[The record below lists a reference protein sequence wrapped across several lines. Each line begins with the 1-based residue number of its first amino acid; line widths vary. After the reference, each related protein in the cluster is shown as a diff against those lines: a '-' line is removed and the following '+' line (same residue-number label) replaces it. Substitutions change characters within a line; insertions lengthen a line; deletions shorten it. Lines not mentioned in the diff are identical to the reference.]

1 MNKKYILTSLYKIA
15 NTLDVSGLHKE
26 ASSLTNVM
34 KRLAQEMPEN
44 ELPEDAEAQQG
55 GLEGFFNGISDK
67 LTGGPKYPGTPEQKA
82 RFYKKAK
89 EAFLSDA
96 QIRQILNLANSRELS
111 PGQKELMRRA
121 PITLD
126 TFTFLPPSEY
136 GEKVGFYFEL
146 IAGGADDHPEHLAHF
161 FDDKKLLYQLSKKF
175 RPDVNYSMTAT
186 LDTPVEGGQ
195 NPYPALKQFILM
207 QPLPKANPES
217 VLYWF
222 NNSALLE
229 KGKNLCAYRTTDSR
243 IIKSIGDIRFF
254 NGVSILPR
262 QVINFSKNL
271 VRTDVMTNERYDTK
285 ANSKENVR
293 QFVTDPDIIQYMMN
307 LNSIIETVKN
317 KINEKDPSFDE
328 NFRTLVQ
335 RNIYPDRR

>member
-1 MNKKYILTSLYKIA
+1 
-15 NTLDVSGLHKE
+15 
-26 ASSLTNVM
+26 
-34 KRLAQEMPEN
+34 
-44 ELPEDAEAQQG
+44 
-55 GLEGFFNGISDK
+55 
-67 LTGGPKYPGTPEQKA
+67 
-82 RFYKKAK
+82 
-89 EAFLSDA
+89 
-96 QIRQILNLANSRELS
+96 
-111 PGQKELMRRA
+111 
-121 PITLD
+121 
-126 TFTFLPPSEY
+126 
-136 GEKVGFYFEL
+136 
-146 IAGGADDHPEHLAHF
+146 
-161 FDDKKLLYQLSKKF
+161 
-175 RPDVNYSMTAT
+175 
-186 LDTPVEGGQ
+186 
-195 NPYPALKQFILM
+195 
-207 QPLPKANPES
+207 
-217 VLYWF
+217 
-222 NNSALLE
+222 LLE

-317 KINEKDPSFDE
+317 KINQKDPSFDE

>member
-1 MNKKYILTSLYKIA
+1 MNKKIIVASLSEIA
-15 NTLDVSGLHKE
+15 NELDNLGNYKE
-26 ASSLTNVM
+26 ANTVTTVM
-34 KRLAQEMPEN
+34 SRIAQEMPEN

-82 RFYKKAK
+82 RFYAIMK
-89 EAFLSDA
+89 ENLIPDEMVRR
-96 QIRQILNLANSRELS
+96 IVNLANSRVLS
-111 PGQKELMRRA
+111 TGQKELMKRA

-126 TFTFLPPSEY
+126 GFTFPPISEY
-136 GEKVGFYFEL
+136 GENVGFYSEVV
-146 IAGGADDHPEHLAHF
+146 ISGEDHPEQLAHF

-317 KINEKDPSFDE
+317 KINKKDPSFDE

>member
-1 MNKKYILTSLYKIA
+1 MNKRQILSSLNNIA
-15 NTLDVSGLHKE
+15 NELDNLGNYKE
-26 ASSLTNVM
+26 ANTVTKVM
-34 KRLAQEMPEN
+34 SRIAQEMPEN

-82 RFYKKAK
+82 RFYAK
-89 EAFLSDA
+89 MKENLVPDEMVK
-96 QIRQILNLANSRELS
+96 QILRLASSRQLS
-111 PGQKELMRRA
+111 LGQKELMGRA

-126 TFTFLPPSEY
+126 GFTFPPISEY
-136 GEKVGFYFEL
+136 GEKVGFYSEVV
-146 IAGGADDHPEHLAHF
+146 ISGEDHPEQLAHF
-161 FDDKKLLYQLSKKF
+161 FDDKKLLFQLSKKF
-175 RPDVNYSMTAT
+175 RADVNYSMTAT

-317 KINEKDPSFDE
+317 KINEKDPSFGE

>member
-1 MNKKYILTSLYKIA
+1 MNKKYIVASLSEIA
-15 NTLDVSGLHKE
+15 NELDNLGIYNE
-26 ASSLTNVM
+26 ANTVTKVM
-34 KRLAQEMPEN
+34 SRIAQEMPES
-44 ELPEDAEAQQG
+44 ELPEDAEAQQDIG
-55 GLEGFFNGISDK
+55 DFFNSIGDK
-67 LTGGPKYPGTPEQKA
+67 ITGGPKYPGTPEQKA

-89 EAFLSDA
+89 ESFLSDA
-96 QIRQILNLANSRELS
+96 KIRQILSLANSRELS
-111 PGQKELMRRA
+111 PAQKELMRRA

-126 TFTFLPPSEY
+126 TFTFLHPSEY

-146 IAGGADDHPEHLAHF
+146 IAGGADDHPKQLAHF

-195 NPYPALKQFILM
+195 NPYPALKQFILI

-217 VLYWF
+217 VLNWF
-222 NNSALLE
+222 NNSALLL
-229 KGKNLCAYRTTDSR
+229 KGKNLCAYRTTDNR

-262 QVINFSKNL
+262 QVINFAKNL

-285 ANSKENVR
+285 THSKENIR
-293 QFVTDPDIIQYMMN
+293 QFLTDPDIIKYMTD

-317 KINEKDPSFDE
+317 NINKKDPSFDE
-328 NFRTLVQ
+328 NLRTLVQ
-335 RNIYPDRR
+335 RNIFPDRR

>member
-1 MNKKYILTSLYKIA
+1 MNKRQILSSLNNIA
-15 NTLDVSGLHKE
+15 NELDNLGNYKE
-26 ASSLTNVM
+26 ANTVTKVM
-34 KRLAQEMPEN
+34 SRIAQEMPEN

-82 RFYKKAK
+82 RFYAK
-89 EAFLSDA
+89 MKENLVPDEMVK
-96 QIRQILNLANSRELS
+96 QILRLASSRQLS
-111 PGQKELMRRA
+111 LGQKELMGRA

-126 TFTFLPPSEY
+126 GFTFPPISEY
-136 GEKVGFYFEL
+136 GEKVGFYSEVV
-146 IAGGADDHPEHLAHF
+146 ISGEDHPEQLAHF
-161 FDDKKLLYQLSKKF
+161 FDDKKLLFQLSKKF
-175 RPDVNYSMTAT
+175 RADVNYSMTAT

-262 QVINFSKNL
+262 QVINFSQNL

-317 KINEKDPSFDE
+317 KINEKDPSFGE

>member
-1 MNKKYILTSLYKIA
+1 M
-15 NTLDVSGLHKE
+15 G
-26 ASSLTNVM
+26 
-34 KRLAQEMPEN
+34 
-44 ELPEDAEAQQG
+44 
-55 GLEGFFNGISDK
+55 
-67 LTGGPKYPGTPEQKA
+67 
-82 RFYKKAK
+82 
-89 EAFLSDA
+89 
-96 QIRQILNLANSRELS
+96 
-111 PGQKELMRRA
+111 RA

-126 TFTFLPPSEY
+126 GFTFPPISQY
-136 GEKVGFYFEL
+136 GEKVGFYSEVV
-146 IAGGADDHPEHLAHF
+146 ISGKDHPEQLAHF

-317 KINEKDPSFDE
+317 KINKKDPSFDE

>member
-1 MNKKYILTSLYKIA
+1 MNKKIIVASLSEIA
-15 NTLDVSGLHKE
+15 NELDNLGNYKE
-26 ASSLTNVM
+26 ANTVTTVM
-34 KRLAQEMPEN
+34 SRIAQGMPEN

-82 RFYKKAK
+82 RFYAK
-89 EAFLSDA
+89 TKENFIPDEMVRR
-96 QIRQILNLANSRELS
+96 IVNLANSRVLS
-111 PGQKELMRRA
+111 TGQKELMKRA

-126 TFTFLPPSEY
+126 GFTFPPISEY
-136 GEKVGFYFEL
+136 GENVGFYSEVV
-146 IAGGADDHPEHLAHF
+146 ISGEDHPKQLAHF
-161 FDDKKLLYQLSKKF
+161 FDDKKLLFQLSKKF
-175 RPDVNYSMTAT
+175 RADNNYRMTAT

-229 KGKNLCAYRTTDSR
+229 KDKNLCAYRTTDSR

-317 KINEKDPSFDE
+317 KINKKDPSFDE